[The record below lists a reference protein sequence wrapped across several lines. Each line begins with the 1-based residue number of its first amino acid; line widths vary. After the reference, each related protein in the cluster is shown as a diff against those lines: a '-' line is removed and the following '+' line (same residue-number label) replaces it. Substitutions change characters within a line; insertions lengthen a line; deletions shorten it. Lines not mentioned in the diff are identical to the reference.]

1 MRKLFLPLLVVT
13 AAMFAYAPIMIADAP
28 YESSMLLIQK
38 VFYFHVPSWIA
49 LTAAISVCGVGSVL
63 YLFRGSVVADRFAV
77 AGYNALAPDL
87 YKGRVTQ
94 KPDEANHMMS
104 GLDFVGASDQDI
116 AGAVM
121 HLAGMS
127 RKVGVM
133 GFCLG
138 GALTIA
144 ACARITGIACG
155 VPFYGVPP
163 GALADPAKIKVPIQG
178 HFANTDDWCTPK
190 IVDEFEKAMTSA
202 GNKPEVHRYDA
213 AHAFAN
219 EKSAAYDAVAA
230 KKAWDRMMAF
240 LGAHL

>member
-1 MRKLFLPLLVVT
+1 MGATIDFKRPDGSACKGYLAEAGNGKPGIVV
-13 AAMFAYAPIMIADAP
+13 
-28 YESSMLLIQK
+28 IQEWWGLNDQIK
-38 VFYFHVPSWIA
+38 A
-49 LTAAISVCGVGSVL
+49 
-63 YLFRGSVVADRFAV
+63 VADRFAA

-116 AGAVM
+116 AGAVK

-144 ACARITGIACG
+144 ACARVPGIACG

-163 GALADPAKIKVPIQG
+163 VALADPATIKVPMQG

-190 IVDEFEKAMTSA
+190 IVDAFEKAMTSA

-230 KKAWDRMMAF
+230 KEAWDRMMAF

>member
-1 MRKLFLPLLVVT
+1 MAGMIDFKRPDGGTCKGYLAEGGQGKPGIVV
-13 AAMFAYAPIMIADAP
+13 
-28 YESSMLLIQK
+28 IQEWWGLNDQIK
-38 VFYFHVPSWIA
+38 
-49 LTAAISVCGVGSVL
+49 G
-63 YLFRGSVVADRFAV
+63 VADRFAA

-116 AGAVM
+116 AGAVK

-133 GFCLG
+133 GFCMG

-144 ACARITGIACG
+144 AAARVSGIACG

-163 GALADPAKIKVPIQG
+163 EMLADPASIKIPMQG
-178 HFANTDDWCTPK
+178 HFAVKDDWCTPQL
-190 IVDEFEKAMTSA
+190 VEEFQKKMAAA
-202 GNKPEVHRYDA
+202 GNKPDIYFYNA
-213 AHAFAN
+213 QHAFAN
-219 EKSAAYDAVAA
+219 EVSAAFDAAVA
-230 KKAWDRMMAF
+230 KQAWDRTMAF
-240 LGAHL
+240 LGKHL

>member
-1 MRKLFLPLLVVT
+1 
-13 AAMFAYAPIMIADAP
+13 MIQEWWGLNDQIKG
-28 YESSMLLIQK
+28 M
-38 VFYFHVPSWIA
+38 
-49 LTAAISVCGVGSVL
+49 
-63 YLFRGSVVADRFAV
+63 ADRFAA

-116 AGAVM
+116 AGAVK
-121 HLAGMS
+121 HLAGIGS
-127 RKVGVM
+127 STGSGKVGVM

-144 ACARITGIACG
+144 ACARVSGIACG
-155 VPFYGVPP
+155 VPYYGVPP
-163 GALADPAKIKVPIQG
+163 GQLADPSRIKIPMQG
-178 HFANTDDWCTPK
+178 HFANTDDWCTPQ
-190 IVDEFEKAMTSA
+190 VVNDFEKAMTSG

-219 EKSAAYDAVAA
+219 EKSPAYDAAA
-230 KKAWDRMMAF
+230 ARQAWERTLAF
-240 LGAHL
+240 LGKHL

>member
-1 MRKLFLPLLVVT
+1 MGSMIDFKRPDGSTCKGYVAEAGKGKPGIVV
-13 AAMFAYAPIMIADAP
+13 
-28 YESSMLLIQK
+28 IQEWWGLNDQIK
-38 VFYFHVPSWIA
+38 
-49 LTAAISVCGVGSVL
+49 G
-63 YLFRGSVVADRFAV
+63 VADRFAA

-116 AGAVM
+116 AGAVK

-144 ACARITGIACG
+144 AAARVSGHRLRRAVLRRAAG
-155 VPFYGVPP
+155 AARRSGQDQDSHPGPFRQQGRLVHAAGRERLREGDDRGRQQARDLPLRRRSTP
-163 GALADPAKIKVPIQG
+163 SPTRRARPTTRRSAKQ
-178 HFANTDDWCTPK
+178 
-190 IVDEFEKAMTSA
+190 
-202 GNKPEVHRYDA
+202 
-213 AHAFAN
+213 
-219 EKSAAYDAVAA
+219 
-230 KKAWDRMMAF
+230 AWERMMAF
-240 LGAHL
+240 LGKHL

>member
-1 MRKLFLPLLVVT
+1 MAMIEFARPDGSKAGGWLAMAGQGKPGIVV
-13 AAMFAYAPIMIADAP
+13 
-28 YESSMLLIQK
+28 IQEWWGLNDQIK
-38 VFYFHVPSWIA
+38 
-49 LTAAISVCGVGSVL
+49 G
-63 YLFRGSVVADRFAV
+63 VADRFAA

-116 AGAVM
+116 AGAVS
-121 HLAGMS
+121 HLAATS

-144 ACARITGIACG
+144 AAARVTGIACA

-163 GALADPAKIKVPIQG
+163 VALADPAKIRIPVQG
-178 HFANTDDWCTPK
+178 HFANTDDWCTPQ
-190 IVDEFEKAMTSA
+190 VVNEFEKAMTTA
-202 GNKPEVHRYDA
+202 GNKPEIFRYDA

-219 EKSAAYDAVAA
+219 EKSPAYDAAGAA
-230 KKAWDRMMAF
+230 KAWERTMAF
-240 LGAHL
+240 LGANL